1 MCTLCH
7 NIISSIV
14 RKRQKAEDVIFISV
28 IIEIATFNNE
38 EYADIA
44 YTCVYCIECMNSKR
58 QLPHNST
65 FATI

>member
-44 YTCVYCIECMNSKR
+44 YTCV
-58 QLPHNST
+58 
-65 FATI
+65 